1 MSRLKLSQEQADAI
15 LEMTL
20 RRLTALERR
29 DISDEYNNL
38 QQEIIRLEE
47 ILKSEE
53 LVKNIV
59 KDELLELKSKYAD
72 ERRTEIIEEVGKFQ
86 IEDLIADEKMVI
98 TITHEGYIKRMPVS
112 SYRRQR
118 RGGFGVRGMQIKGSD
133 FIEHVFIASNHQ
145 YILFFTDK
153 GKCYWLKVFEIPE
166 ESRTSRGRAIVNMLR
181 LEPDENI
188 TAFVPVREFDS
199 EQYLFMATEKGMV
212 KKSEL
217 QLFSRPI
224 SSGIIAINLNE
235 DDKLIAVKLTDGAR
249 EILLVTHKGLSIRFS
264 EEEARSIGR
273 NAAGV
278 RGIKLSKDDWV
289 VGMEVVRDKVPRSG
303 IPQSGTSVLM
313 VTENGYGKRTDI
325 SEYTLQGRAGK
336 GIIAIKTTERNGY
349 VVGMKMVVDGDELIA
364 ISSNG
369 MVTRIAVTDINV
381 IGRNTQGVRIMALQS
396 DEKVVDITRIAATD
410 EGEESE
416 EIEDSDEDE

>member
-1 MSRLKLSQEQADAI
+1 
-15 LEMTL
+15 
-20 RRLTALERR
+20 
-29 DISDEYNNL
+29 
-38 QQEIIRLEE
+38 
-47 ILKSEE
+47 
-53 LVKNIV
+53 
-59 KDELLELKSKYAD
+59 
-72 ERRTEIIEEVGKFQ
+72 
-86 IEDLIADEKMVI
+86 
-98 TITHEGYIKRMPVS
+98 
-112 SYRRQR
+112 
-118 RGGFGVRGMQIKGSD
+118 
-133 FIEHVFIASNHQ
+133 
-145 YILFFTDK
+145 
-153 GKCYWLKVFEIPE
+153 VFEIPE
-166 ESRTSRGRAIVNMLR
+166 ESRTSRGRAVVNMLR
-181 LEPDENI
+181 LEADENI

-199 EQYLFMATEKGMV
+199 EHYLFMATEKGIV

-235 DDKLIAVKLTDGAR
+235 DDKLIAVKLTDGSR

-278 RGIKLSKDDWV
+278 RGIKLSTDDWV

-303 IPQSGTSVLM
+303 IPQSGTSVLTI
-313 VTENGYGKRTDI
+313 TENGYGKRTDI

-381 IGRNTQGVRIMALQS
+381 IGRNTQGVRIMALQP

-410 EGEESE
+410 ESEESE
-416 EIEDSDEDE
+416 EIEDSDEEE